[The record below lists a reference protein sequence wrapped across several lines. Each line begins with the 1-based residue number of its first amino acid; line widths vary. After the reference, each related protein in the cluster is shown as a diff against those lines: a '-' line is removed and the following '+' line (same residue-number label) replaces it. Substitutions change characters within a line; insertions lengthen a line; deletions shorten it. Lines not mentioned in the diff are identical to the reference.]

1 MMRADAMINAGW
13 TMTQTPPLDRRDPP
27 EAAPESEMLAAFLDY
42 HRATLLWKVDGL
54 SEADLRRPLTPSG
67 MTLLGLIK
75 HLAYVE
81 RWWFQAVFAGEDVD
95 FPWSDADPDADWR
108 VGPDEG
114 VATILDLYRAQAA
127 RTREIVAAAT
137 LDDDARRPRTR
148 PPGGIQTL
156 RWIVLHMIEETAR
169 HNGHA
174 DLMREAID
182 GATGE

>member
-1 MMRADAMINAGW
+1 M
-13 TMTQTPPLDRRDPP
+13 QTPPVDRRDPP
-27 EAAPESEMLAAFLDY
+27 EAGPETDMLPAFLDY

-67 MTLLGLIK
+67 LTLLGLVK

-81 RWWFQAVFAGEDVD
+81 RLWFQEVFAGEDVA
-95 FPWSDADPDADWR
+95 FPWTDADPDANWR
-108 VGPDEG
+108 VGPDES
-114 VATILDLYRAQAA
+114 VATILALYRAEVAHSRA
-127 RTREIVAAAT
+127 ITAAAD
-137 LDDDARRPRTR
+137 LNDQARRPR
-148 PPGGIQTL
+148 GGVQTL

>member
-1 MMRADAMINAGW
+1 MQEAEQTMM
-13 TMTQTPPLDRRDPP
+13 QTPPVDRRDPP
-27 EAAPESEMLAAFLDY
+27 EAAPETDMLPAFLDY

-54 SEADLRRPLTPSG
+54 SEAGLRRPLTPSG
-67 MTLLGLIK
+67 LTLLGLVK

-81 RWWFQAVFAGEDVD
+81 RFWFQDVFAGADVD
-95 FPWSDADPDADWR
+95 YPWTDADPNADWR
-108 VGPDEG
+108 VAGDES
-114 VATILDLYRAQAA
+114 AAAILDVYRAQVACS
-127 RTREIVAAAT
+127 REITVVAD
-137 LDDDARRPRTR
+137 LNDPARRPRTR

-174 DLMREAID
+174 DLMREEID